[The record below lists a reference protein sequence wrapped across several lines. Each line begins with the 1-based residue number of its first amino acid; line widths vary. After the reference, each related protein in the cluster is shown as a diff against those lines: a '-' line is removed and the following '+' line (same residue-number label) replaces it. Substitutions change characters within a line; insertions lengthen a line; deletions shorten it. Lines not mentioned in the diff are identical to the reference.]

1 MAFDPKPYLKELARG
16 PGGTRDLTREQA
28 ATLFGAVLRGELA
41 DVALGALLVAFRVK
55 GETADEL
62 QGMMQALAAHV
73 APLRLPNRRAMPVVL
88 PTYNGSRKLPNLVPL
103 LALLLA
109 REGVPVLLHGA
120 AQEAQRVGTFEIL
133 QALGHAP
140 VGSLDEAETRLDQQL
155 VAPVPIEV
163 LAPDLARVLDVRLQ
177 VGVRNTA
184 HTLAKLLLPQGV
196 ASTAACRLISVTHPD
211 FQKLMRT
218 MFAGSPANLFLMR
231 GVEGEAI
238 VRLHAPQPI
247 EHIGLDG
254 KIVTHLMGDGEA
266 EPALPAREAA
276 ATAAWTK
283 QVLDGAVRAPA
294 ALTRQVALIAE
305 HCNSAGAAAR
315 PTLKL
320 VK

>member
-1 MAFDPKPYLKELARG
+1 MTFDPRPFLKEIARG
-16 PGGTRDLTREQA
+16 PGGTRDLSREQA
-28 ATLFGAVLRGELA
+28 AALWSAVLRGEVA
-41 DVALGALLVAFRVK
+41 DLALGALLVAFRVK

-62 QGMMQALAAHV
+62 AGMMEAVAGHV

-120 AQEAQRVGTFEIL
+120 AQESQRVGTFEIL
-133 QALGHAP
+133 RSLGHP
-140 VGSLDEAETRLDQQL
+140 PIVSLDEAEARLDQQL

-163 LAPDLARVLDVRLQ
+163 LAPDLARVLDVRLM
-177 VGVRNTA
+177 VGVRNTG

-196 ASTAACRLISVTHPD
+196 APTAACRLISVTHPD

-231 GVEGEAI
+231 GVEGEAV

-247 EHIGLDG
+247 EQIGLDG

-266 EPALPAREAA
+266 EPALPSRDAA
-276 ATAAWTK
+276 ATAEWTR
-283 QVLDGAVRAPA
+283 QVLDGTLRAPS
-294 ALTRQVALIAE
+294 ALARQVALIAE
-305 HCNSAGAAAR
+305 HCNAAGAAAR